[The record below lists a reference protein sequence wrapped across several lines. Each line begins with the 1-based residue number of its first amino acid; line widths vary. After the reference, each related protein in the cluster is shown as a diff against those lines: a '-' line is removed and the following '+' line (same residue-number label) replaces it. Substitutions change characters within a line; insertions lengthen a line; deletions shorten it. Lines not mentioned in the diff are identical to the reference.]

1 MGTSPPGPAK
11 VYSQRQSAPRHSW
24 AGSPSRPVRCSHATE
39 SVAWTFATGR
49 IPLAHSVATDDT
61 APVQIGV
68 SDG

>member
-1 MGTSPPGPAK
+1 MGTSPPGGQGIQPAAI
-11 VYSQRQSAPRHSW
+11 RPEAFLG
-24 AGSPSRPVRCSHATE
+24 GSPSRPVRCSHATE